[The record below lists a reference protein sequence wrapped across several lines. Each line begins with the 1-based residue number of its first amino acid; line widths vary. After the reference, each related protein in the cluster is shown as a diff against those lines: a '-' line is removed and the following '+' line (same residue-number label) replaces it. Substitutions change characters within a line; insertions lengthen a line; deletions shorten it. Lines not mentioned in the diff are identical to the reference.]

1 MVRSSKLSAKEKYE
15 RQKALTKER
24 QRRYRERMSEE
35 KKEEKRK
42 YDRDRLARLKAENKI
57 KKISDMTPREQR
69 KMRKYW
75 KERNLVRSL
84 KNKSLKEVTDTPPAS
99 PLQDVREES
108 EQKRRGR
115 KKIRRDKAK
124 AYRTIAKQQEKIK
137 ELEKKLGKYKKR
149 LHREKKKNLIDSSP
163 SPRKEVIRLDYMG
176 CVRDLILPEQFAT
189 NIVSCDQPTARRS
202 LRCGLSHPEFLEKL
216 KEAINNCQNNTPRP
230 HVEYPEPQPED
241 PEQFFPN

>member
-149 LHREKKKNLIDSSP
+149 LHREKKKHLIDSSP
-163 SPRKEVIRLDYMG
+163 SPRKEVRNILRGEKVSPRVRKQLFLGYALEKQLKSQTKEVAHSKIKNQILHKVVG
-176 CVRDLILPEQFAT
+176 NQILKKYRVQTHFRDLVPY
-189 NIVSCDQPTARRS
+189 TA
-202 LRCGLSHPEFLEKL
+202 
-216 KEAINNCQNNTPRP
+216 
-230 HVEYPEPQPED
+230 
-241 PEQFFPN
+241 